1 MTKDPIPVTCS
12 NAAEAVPHEPAYTMP
27 TLDLNFRW
35 RCACGTINTM
45 PLIEHHN
52 LPPDSKQQLD
62 TLPAWH
68 RPDPDAKREE
78 IESRGGFALRCK
90 EVADFDTLLSPE
102 ALILHRR
109 RISCAAFAAAVLLTP
124 ERLTRNRDGEIY
136 FLDPPAGTQ
145 RMLDL
150 PLVKEPEEQRA
161 LYRSDVRTCVHL
173 GKVAPCISEEDRRPQ
188 PQYVK
193 AFAETI
199 NRLVRAKMIAYGTLA
214 GLIAADLI
222 RTDEGVYR
230 VMLLYTTF
238 SDCKDASEIDEFLGN
253 KIVTKEG
260 ELGSDDWT
268 GLFNEYVPT
277 LTDRVEKLY
286 TRTLRCTSEGKP
298 VTYTVS
304 HPYRPSRGLE
314 TVQRVVAE
322 FYKADLWVVK
332 IDIEP
337 RELVITFGIPQDV
350 DELVR
355 QGEMQRRLA
364 LACIGPVVSTQP
376 EG

>member
-1 MTKDPIPVTCS
+1 MTKDPVQVTCS

-27 TLDLNFRW
+27 VTDMIYRW

-45 PLIEHHN
+45 SFIEYTN

-62 TLPAWH
+62 KLPAWH
-68 RPDPDAKREE
+68 KPDPDAKREE
-78 IESRGGFALRCK
+78 IESRGGTVLRCK
-90 EVADFDTLLSPE
+90 DVADFDKLLSPE
-102 ALILHRR
+102 ALILYRR

-136 FLDPPAGTQ
+136 FLDPPGNTQ
-145 RMLDL
+145 RMLDT

-161 LYRSDVRTCVHL
+161 LYRSDVRVCIHL
-173 GKVAPCISEEDRRPQ
+173 AKVAPCISEEDRRPQ

-199 NRLVRAKMIAYGTLA
+199 NRLVHAKLIGYGTLA
-214 GLIAADLI
+214 GLIAVDLI

-230 VMLLYTTF
+230 VMLLYITY
-238 SDCKDASEIDEFLGN
+238 SDCKDTSEIDDFLGN
-253 KIVTKEG
+253 KIVTREG

-268 GLFNEYVPT
+268 GLFNEHLPT
-277 LTDRVEKLY
+277 LADRVEKLY
-286 TRTLRCTSEGKP
+286 RKTTRCTPEGVP
-298 VTYTVS
+298 VMYTVR
-304 HPYRPSRGLE
+304 HTYRPSQGLAV
-314 TVQRVVAE
+314 VQRVVAE
-322 FYKADLWVVK
+322 FYKADLWVAG
-332 IDIEP
+332 IDIQS
-337 RELVITFGIPQDV
+337 REIAITFHIPQGV
-350 DELVR
+350 DELTR

-364 LACIGPVVSTQP
+364 LACIDPIRIPRT